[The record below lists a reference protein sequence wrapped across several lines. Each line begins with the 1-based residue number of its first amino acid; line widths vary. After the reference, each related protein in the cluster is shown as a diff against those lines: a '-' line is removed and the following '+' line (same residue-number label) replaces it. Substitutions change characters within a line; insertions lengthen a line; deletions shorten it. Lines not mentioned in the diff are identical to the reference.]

1 METNL
6 LDEAEKLIHFLQPAA
21 GEETAKAFVS
31 EFLLSREYTSAYPA
45 KITASSQ
52 KLTAEF
58 AVSMGRF
65 GNPMLKKYFCEF
77 GIASEEDSYG
87 LTKEEHDGICRMTW
101 QKEKSGKTRQ
111 EPVKEAVVKTPL
123 AAETEH
129 FQKRM

>member
-1 METNL
+1 M
-6 LDEAEKLIHFLQPAA
+6 
-21 GEETAKAFVS
+21 
-31 EFLLSREYTSAYPA
+31 SREYTSAYPA

-101 QKEKSGKTRQ
+101 QKEKIRQNKTGTGKRSCGKDTFGAGKQ
-111 EPVKEAVVKTPL
+111 SIFKNGCK
-123 AAETEH
+123 
-129 FQKRM
+129 

>member
-1 METNL
+1 METKIVKFVSNFCATVL
-6 LDEAEKLIHFLQPAA
+6 AA
-21 GEETAKAFVS
+21 VVIVLTAKAFVS

-101 QKEKSGKTRQ
+101 QKVIRRKKKVLTVNVSRRRS
-111 EPVKEAVVKTPL
+111 VKC
-123 AAETEH
+123 
-129 FQKRM
+129 RS